1 MDDDNHRLFQR
12 VAEKLGWSEKGGL
25 ETAEQ
30 RLIKSVGKTRR
41 LATDCHGSRGA
52 QNLPPPVQIHLL
64 DTEEEDDRGPGKENQ
79 VSKGNGYRTKVFME
93 SSDDDFDQF
102 LVEQATPKTA
112 SRKHCSSA
120 KKVSEPVLVLS
131 SDSDDYFENFLSR
144 VKTPKPKPKEA
155 ERGSGDR
162 YSGDRYSG
170 DRYSGDRYSGDR
182 YSGDRY
188 SGDRYSGDRYSG
200 DRYSGDRY
208 SGDRYSGDRYS
219 GDRYS
224 GDRYS
229 GDRYS
234 GDRYSG
240 DRYSGDRYSGDRYS
254 GDRYSGDSL
263 RNFIVDSFSSDDD
276 FVVERK
282 KKPTSKGAFKTP
294 KPSSFQTPVRRPLSQ
309 CNTPVFLSDSEE
321 DDGIVMKSTWR
332 TCHPVHQP
340 PPQTHKVNVLQSNQK
355 GNIFFPSPCPPPLP
369 SLSPSPPPLPSLS
382 PSPPPLPSLSPSPPP
397 LPTLSP
403 SPPPL
408 RSSFTPSLTP
418 LPQRTHSAP
427 SKVEDS
433 ASSEEEF
440 LSLLDRIKKN
450 HKTSN
455 TPTPKPN
462 TGNTPTPNTGP
473 NQKPPLSAPRQKASK
488 EVCPRPLVRTPL
500 DLKTPVR
507 LLVSKPAV
515 SQPESRL
522 KTSGLSSSSVSAGCM
537 TPGCFLQSLS
547 GPGSSYSRN
556 FKQTK
561 EELTSKLYRLYNTS
575 VFDSKLPSNMSVSWN
590 NKMRKTAGYCI
601 TGQERGGGN
610 RYARIQLSEKVC
622 DSADRLRDTLVHEM
636 CHAATWL
643 INSVRDG
650 HGPFWKLYARK
661 ATLAHPELPVVTRCH
676 SYDINYKYQY
686 QCSRCKNTLGRHSK
700 SLDTQR
706 FVCAL
711 CTGQLVLLTP
721 AKPRAPTPFA
731 NFVKENYGSVR
742 QNLVG
747 QSHGEVMRKL
757 SVDFATKTKLSQN

>member
-25 ETAEQ
+25 ETAEKQ
-30 RLIKSVGKTRR
+30 LIKSVGKTRR
-41 LATDCHGSRGA
+41 LATGCHGSRGA

-64 DTEEEDDRGPGKENQ
+64 DTEEEDDRGSGKENQ
-79 VSKGNGYRTKVFME
+79 VSKGNSYRTKVFME

-131 SDSDDYFENFLSR
+131 SDSDDHFENFLSR
-144 VKTPKPKPKEA
+144 VRTPKPKPKEA
-155 ERGSGDR
+155 ERG
-162 YSGDRYSG
+162 
-170 DRYSGDRYSGDR
+170 
-182 YSGDRY
+182 
-188 SGDRYSGDRYSG
+188 
-200 DRYSGDRY
+200 
-208 SGDRYSGDRYS
+208 
-219 GDRYS
+219 
-224 GDRYS
+224 
-229 GDRYS
+229 
-234 GDRYSG
+234 
-240 DRYSGDRYSGDRYS
+240 SGDRYSGDRYS

-332 TCHPVHQP
+332 TCHPVHQL

-355 GNIFFPSPCPPPLP
+355 DNIFFPSPCPRPLP
-369 SLSPSPPPLPSLS
+369 SLSPSPRPLPSLS
-382 PSPPPLPSLSPSPPP
+382 PSPRPLPS
-397 LPTLSP
+397 LSP

-427 SKVEDS
+427 SKLEDS

-450 HKTSN
+450 HKTGN
-455 TPTPKPN
+455 TPTPKHN
-462 TGNTPTPNTGP
+462 TGT

-488 EVCPRPLVRTPL
+488 EVCPRLLVRTPL

-507 LLVSKPAV
+507 PLVSKPAV

-522 KTSGLSSSSVSAGCM
+522 KTSVLSSSSVSAGCM

-547 GPGSSYSRN
+547 GPGSNYSRN

-590 NKMRKTAGYCI
+590 NKMRKTAGYCV

-757 SVDFATKTKLSQN
+757 SVDFATKTKLGQN

>member
-1 MDDDNHRLFQR
+1 RARGGHATLCTSRRHRR
-12 VAEKLGWSEKGGL
+12 
-25 ETAEQ
+25 T
-30 RLIKSVGKTRR
+30 KSTSYKVTRR
-41 LATDCHGSRGA
+41 AT
-52 QNLPPPVQIHLL
+52 
-64 DTEEEDDRGPGKENQ
+64 
-79 VSKGNGYRTKVFME
+79 
-93 SSDDDFDQF
+93 SSFP
-102 LVEQATPKTA
+102 L
-112 SRKHCSSA
+112 
-120 KKVSEPVLVLS
+120 PVLVL
-131 SDSDDYFENFLSR
+131 
-144 VKTPKPKPKEA
+144 
-155 ERGSGDR
+155 
-162 YSGDRYSG
+162 
-170 DRYSGDRYSGDR
+170 
-182 YSGDRY
+182 
-188 SGDRYSGDRYSG
+188 
-200 DRYSGDRY
+200 
-208 SGDRYSGDRYS
+208 
-219 GDRYS
+219 
-224 GDRYS
+224 
-229 GDRYS
+229 
-234 GDRYSG
+234 
-240 DRYSGDRYSGDRYS
+240 
-254 GDRYSGDSL
+254 
-263 RNFIVDSFSSDDD
+263 
-276 FVVERK
+276 
-282 KKPTSKGAFKTP
+282 
-294 KPSSFQTPVRRPLSQ
+294 
-309 CNTPVFLSDSEE
+309 C
-321 DDGIVMKSTWR
+321 
-332 TCHPVHQP
+332 
-340 PPQTHKVNVLQSNQK
+340 
-355 GNIFFPSPCPPPLP
+355 LP
-369 SLSPSPPPLPSLS
+369 SLPVLVLCLPSL
-382 PSPPPLPSLSPSPPP
+382 PPLLLCLPSLPPLLLSTPPSP
-397 LPTLSP
+397 LPD
-403 SPPPL
+403 
-408 RSSFTPSLTP
+408 P

-427 SKVEDS
+427 SKLEDS

-450 HKTSN
+450 HKTGN
-455 TPTPKPN
+455 TPTPK
-462 TGNTPTPNTGP
+462 PNTGP
-473 NQKPPLSAPRQKASK
+473 NQKPPLSAPRQKAWK

-500 DLKTPVR
+500 DLKTLVR
-507 LLVSKPAV
+507 PLVSKPAV

-522 KTSGLSSSSVSAGCM
+522 KTSGLSSFSVSAGCQ